1 MMRLFHVIIVVIVYI
16 ISSFKKA
23 GFRPRPFLH
32 LLLSFS
38 TSLCHL
44 SILSDVFTRTFEHV
58 SESDEEYSR
67 ASEKPNEID
76 AQRERKVPFN
86 LPVTSYVR
94 QTGQARR
101 GYINYN
107 IYVDLQSAFVT
118 SSRSGSKHEAS
129 RDFERCESIEENYR
143 DRFDNCSFRFYFFF
157 YLNLHFFLCQINA
170 CRLIIFK
177 LESNSLSNTRNY
189 DYKNCFTGND
199 KLFVLG
205 SKHLRPEDRQ
215 QI

>member
-38 TSLCHL
+38 TSLCNL

-107 IYVDLQSAFVT
+107 IYVDLYNQL
-118 SSRSGSKHEAS
+118 SSHRLAL
-129 RDFERCESIEENYR
+129 
-143 DRFDNCSFRFYFFF
+143 DR
-157 YLNLHFFLCQINA
+157 
-170 CRLIIFK
+170 
-177 LESNSLSNTRNY
+177 NT
-189 DYKNCFTGND
+189 K
-199 KLFVLG
+199 
-205 SKHLRPEDRQ
+205 RPEILSVVKVSKKIIVIDS
-215 QI
+215 IIAAFGFIFSFT